1 MVSFKTIVKKFGSK
15 GEKTGWTY
23 FEITSEQAEQLKPAN
38 KKSFRVKGKI
48 NNLSISKAALL
59 PLGNGEFILPLNSE
73 MRKKTGI
80 RQGEMIQVQLT
91 EDTTEIILNADF
103 MECLEQD
110 EAGMTYFKSLAPSH
124 QKYFSKWIEQAK
136 SDNTRANRIAKT
148 VNALA
153 RQMNFSMMMRE
164 GKDASTSSA

>member
-23 FEITSEQAEQLKPAN
+23 FEISNEQAEQLKPAN

-48 NNLSISKAALL
+48 NNLSINKVALL
-59 PLGNGEFILPLNSE
+59 PMGKGDFIMPLNGE

-80 RQGEMIQVQLT
+80 RQGEMINVQLT
-91 EDTTEIILNADF
+91 EDKEEIKLNADF
-103 MECLEQD
+103 MECLEQ
-110 EAGMTYFKSLAPSH
+110 EETGMKYFKSLTPSH

-136 SDNTRANRIAKT
+136 SDNTRANRIAKA

-153 RQMNFSMMMRE
+153 RQMNYAMMLRE
-164 GKDASTSSA
+164 GKG